1 MPKTE
6 MRVRWVYRN
15 KVLALQMY
23 SDSEFLSVKFWINI
37 FKLFEWI
44 QILVLIESHPFSFWL
59 HSCAFFGSYC
69 HFHSNLSQELGQ
81 SVPPSRYDQCL
92 PMVLPLNLKFRIF
105 MALCLMQKIILTI
118 LSEVNPKWDIREE
131 EITFWANWGTSK
143 SFRKRYVSRDG
154 LFSFRHPR
162 IRSR

>member
-1 MPKTE
+1 MF
-6 MRVRWVYRN
+6 
-15 KVLALQMY
+15 
-23 SDSEFLSVKFWINI
+23 SGSEFLSVMYWINI
-37 FKLFEWI
+37 SKIIWMNWNTCPDWI
-44 QILVLIESHPFSFWL
+44 TPIQFLTSQLR
-59 HSCAFFGSYC
+59 FFGSYC

-118 LSEVNPKWDIREE
+118 LSKVNPKWDIREE

-143 SFRKRYVSRDG
+143 SFRRRYVSRDG
-154 LFSFRHPR
+154 LFSLTERLWFMIDQVILFFTFGSQNRFMVKNG
-162 IRSR
+162 